1 MTSKERISSDRIGFF
16 FGAGAS
22 IEFGMPSM
30 IGMATSFTDELS
42 RKGQKKE
49 KQVFDNI
56 YNSLENEYGKAK
68 VDIEAIM
75 SVIIGLKEKRKAR
88 GSIGDDLLPVESV
101 INLLD
106 KFEYSEHILNK
117 LENEFKKYIRTKVVI
132 LESNK
137 IDLCRNVYS
146 NFFKEL
152 CAVTNCSLGEDSNPF
167 KYTANKWTFFTTNYD
182 NIIEDFW
189 ANYRGYYLLDLGFKY
204 KEGKKIMNVE
214 GFVENNRD
222 NSYGAMQ
229 LVKLH
234 GSVNW
239 IRNRN
244 GEVQE
249 FGYNFSYDDI
259 LPRAG
264 SMDFKDDV
272 MIIQ

>member
-1 MTSKERISSDRIGFF
+1 MS
-16 FGAGAS
+16 
-22 IEFGMPSM
+22 SM
-30 IGMATSFTDELS
+30 IGMASSFTDELS
-42 RKGQKKE
+42 RQKKE

-75 SVIIGLKEKRKAR
+75 SVIMGLKEKRKVR
-88 GSIGDDLLPVESV
+88 GNIGDDLLPVESV
-101 INLLD
+101 ISLLD

-182 NIIEDFW
+182 IIAEDFW

-204 KEGKKIMNVE
+204 KEGKK
-214 GFVENNRD
+214 
-222 NSYGAMQ
+222 
-229 LVKLH
+229 
-234 GSVNW
+234 
-239 IRNRN
+239 
-244 GEVQE
+244 
-249 FGYNFSYDDI
+249 
-259 LPRAG
+259 
-264 SMDFKDDV
+264 
-272 MIIQ
+272 